1 MTKTANENEIL
12 TRVNIPD
19 TDKTASDWTVS
30 VTSTEDGLNDW
41 EIVPITRYEQWK
53 AEWEQAHADDTG
65 EVEE

>member
-19 TDKTASDWTVS
+19 TDKTANDWTVS
-30 VTSTEDGLNDW
+30 VTSTENGLNDW

-53 AEWEQAHADDTG
+53 AEWEQEHLNDTN
-65 EVEE
+65 EEE